1 MQIEIRKATIADAD
15 DIGSVHYQAWIET
28 YTGLINADFLANRSP
43 SRSSELF
50 RQNRCQNIT
59 VATVDGKIVG
69 FCGYGAPRDSDI
81 PNDWGELYGIY
92 VLRQYQHISLGKRL
106 ISRAK
111 SELHAQRYKRMFLWV
126 LNSNQNAIAF
136 YEKNGFLFD
145 GKEKTERYITPIVE
159 KRYICTL

>member
-28 YTGLINADFLANRSP
+28 YTGLINADFLANTSP
-43 SRSSELF
+43 SKSSERF
-50 RQNRCQNIT
+50 RQNRCQNIA

-81 PNDWGELYGIY
+81 SNDWGELYGIY

-111 SELHAQRYKRMFLWV
+111 S
-126 LNSNQNAIAF
+126 
-136 YEKNGFLFD
+136 
-145 GKEKTERYITPIVE
+145 
-159 KRYICTL
+159 